1 MIVKLFQSHFESVLD
16 KEVMVRF
23 NGTIEGVKNI
33 KGILKEVGE
42 DYIIV
47 EGEKTIKIPNDK
59 IKSANLE
66 GEI

>member
-1 MIVKLFQSHFESVLD
+1 
-16 KEVMVRF
+16 MVRF